1 MLRPG
6 PGNRADDVA
15 RNQRERIF
23 GAMVASV
30 SERGYTATRVSDL
43 VELSGVS
50 SRTFY
55 DLFADKQACFL
66 EAIEAVLGIAVRNL
80 AEVDASNRGKGWEE
94 RAVSALG
101 AFAEIIASQP
111 AAAQVCLI
119 EAYAAGPE
127 VLKPLAKATSS
138 FERVVREILS
148 EAPEQEGIPPAM
160 VTAHVSALQ
169 EVARNRLRNGT
180 TAELPGLIG
189 DISEVLLAYRPP
201 PEPLRLSTRPPAA
214 RSEDLDAHNHAER
227 VLRAFAV
234 VVTEKGYAQTTVDEV
249 ISRASMSASTFYANF
264 SGKEDA
270 VMGAIDS
277 AGAQIVAAVIPAFER
292 SADWPSG
299 IRAAYG
305 ALFNFLATRP
315 GLAHLMSVGVYEA
328 GLPAIERR
336 ARALAPLGALIE
348 GGGPARRF
356 QPPTIA
362 LEVITGATLGLMY
375 NRTDRSGPES
385 LPALAPICTY
395 LALAPFIGPE
405 DACKAANGDGRARG
419 GVADPQ
425 QRRLLSR
432 VLEILNERKASAEGI
447 ARELEV
453 PVEQVR
459 DQIEHLERAGLAV
472 LLEDQA
478 AAGGS
483 SSTELLYHSNTDWI
497 EHERWDRMDLSERRQ
512 ISSQVTRVAIA
523 EIERAIDADTFDA
536 RVDRHLSRL
545 PLLIDEQGW
554 RQLTALHYQLLHAA
568 IAIQAESVERLN
580 ASGRPGIAGTSL
592 QALFEVP
599 ESDLF
604 EVPESDRGVSED
616 SD

>member
-23 GAMVASV
+23 GAMVATV

-66 EAIEAVLGIAVRNL
+66 EAIEAVLGIAVRIL

-101 AFAEIIASQP
+101 AFAKIIASQP

-127 VLKPLAKATSS
+127 VLKPLAEATSS

-160 VTAHVSALQ
+160 VTAHVGALQ

-201 PEPLRLSTRPPAA
+201 PEPLRLSTRPPAP
-214 RSEDLDAHNHAER
+214 RREDLDAHNHAER

-270 VMGAIDS
+270 LMGAIDS

-305 ALFNFLATRP
+305 ALFSFLATRP

-362 LEVITGATLGLMY
+362 LEVITGGTLGLMY

-425 QRRLLSR
+425 QRRLLSK

-447 ARELEV
+447 ARELDV

-472 LLEDQA
+472 LLEEQGG
-478 AAGGS
+478 AGGS
-483 SSTELLYHSNTDWI
+483 SSTEFFYRSNTDWI

-512 ISSQVTRVAIA
+512 ISSQVTRLAIA

-536 RVDRHLSRL
+536 RVDRHFSRL
-545 PLLIDEQGW
+545 SLLIDEQGW

-580 ASGRPGIAGTSL
+580 ASGRPGIAATSL
-592 QALFEVP
+592 QAMFEVP